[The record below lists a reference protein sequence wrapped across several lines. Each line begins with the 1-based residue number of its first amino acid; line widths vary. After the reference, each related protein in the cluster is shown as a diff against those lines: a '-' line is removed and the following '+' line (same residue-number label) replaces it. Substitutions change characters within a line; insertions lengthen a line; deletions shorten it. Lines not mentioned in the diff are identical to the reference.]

1 MTNPFVISMRFEGDA
16 ADLKAASAE
25 ARKDVTSVATAA
37 EQAAAKLDHHTNAL
51 ERETRA
57 TREAASAAKDLAA
70 AEASARGRA
79 LQAQGV
85 APASRTLPAS
95 LSGFGAADSSVT
107 AGNAAFVAATRT
119 QEAAVRGLGAEVERT
134 RQESA
139 NYRAELDAIRARYN
153 PLFAASQRYEQELR
167 DIAAAEKLGAIS
179 AVEAAQAR
187 ATAAAAMAPATR
199 LSRAHAGSMKLQAH
213 EAQNLTYQLNDV
225 FQSILLGMPP
235 QQILLQ
241 QGPQITQIY
250 GGVGKTFKALT
261 RALTPM
267 RIGLGLTA
275 GSVVALGAA
284 YNSYLQSTKEVEVA
298 SRGVGLAMTTS
309 SAELQASAR
318 AGAAAAGISI
328 SAARELQAQFL
339 RTGKIG
345 GENFDELIGLSKD
358 FATTLGIEA
367 EAAGEAL
374 AEMFSDPAKAAEE
387 LYRQYGLIDG
397 ATARRAR
404 NLAAQNRLAEAQAV
418 LLEALPAR
426 LVEASDATTLLGRAW
441 QSVATGASNAFEWI
455 GATLDRAI
463 DGPSL
468 DEQIE
473 AARALVERTRGKNE
487 RQLSRHGLPPFAEA
501 EAALAELEARAAR
514 LTEAQERRAAE
525 QRGAAALVIA
535 DESGVNETA
544 AKREQLQN
552 ELEALRAGQSAPGL
566 DQEQQDR
573 IAKAID
579 ATTAALQALNSK
591 RAREAELDRI
601 AIQLSTEKNP
611 LTRAELEARKR
622 LLDLASEEVTDAERS
637 YQAERARQRVIEETI
652 ASARLKASEIRTETE
667 IRAKLAA
674 QVANGNITQA
684 EANRLLQEE
693 LELRPLVAAA
703 AQAEGAEK
711 ARLQEVIT
719 ALRDAYA
726 AAAVLQRQVDQGSTV
741 RDYLR
746 SQEEKLQKLR
756 LEAALLGRSE
766 AVRARELALLEAEQK
781 IFELRLDREG
791 SLADKIRDRAAA
803 VAEET
808 RLLQRQVDAWADVQ
822 SAGESAIDNV
832 VDALL
837 DGEFDSALDSLATSI
852 TDTFADLAIKNPLKN
867 SIFGTDYGTLA
878 DIGGIQGILGRI
890 SGKEA
895 AASPLQRLSAGTMQ
909 VTAATV
915 VVNGA
920 LAGAAANFNMAPGGL
935 GGGDVSQQIWQF
947 FQGKGLAPHQIAGVL
962 GNVAVESGF
971 DPGAIGDGGTSFGLF
986 QHHAGRGAGL
996 LSSIGGMGNLGDVQA
1011 QLEYVWKE
1019 LLSSESGVLKRL
1031 LSSTDVEGATNA
1043 FLGFERPSGWSMGSP
1058 EGSAGWAQRMQ
1069 AAQQAMSQFALTTNT
1084 ATDQLGTLG
1093 SGFGELGQALASA
1106 VSGGQAQDGGGG
1118 FFSALI
1124 NGVAGAIGIP
1134 GFREG
1139 GETGGSDAS
1148 RVAGVV
1154 HEKEFVFDA
1163 VATARIGPKNLEAL
1177 RRGSLRG
1184 FQSGGYV
1191 SSLSAPAQSPQ
1202 GQQSIS
1208 PGGQGGPWPVVIH
1221 NYGNEPIEAEPQTD
1235 SKGQPQLTMTV
1246 GRQAAAAVAQRGN
1259 PLRRTM
1265 QSEYGLKPVTRNRG

>member
-1 MTNPFVISMRFEGDA
+1 MTNPFVMSIRFEGDA

-25 ARKDVTSVATAA
+25 ARKDVTSVATSA
-37 EQAAAKLDHHTNAL
+37 EQAAAKFDRHTAAL

-57 TREAASAAKDLAA
+57 TRDAAMAAKDLAA
-70 AEASARGRA
+70 AETAARDRA
-79 LQAQGV
+79 LRAQGAAPTTRSLPTNFSGLGEGSGGSV
-85 APASRTLPAS
+85 A
-95 LSGFGAADSSVT
+95 SGNS
-107 AGNAAFVAATRT
+107 AFVAATRS
-119 QEAAVRGLGAEVERT
+119 QQDALRGLGAQVSQT

-153 PLFAASQRYEQELR
+153 PLFAASRRYEQELR

-179 AVEAAQAR
+179 AAEAARAR

-213 EAQNLTYQLNDV
+213 EAQNLAYQLNDV

-250 GGVGKTFKALT
+250 GGVRKTFQALT

-267 RIGLGLTA
+267 RVGLGLTA

-284 YNSYLQSTKEVEVA
+284 YNSYLQSTKDVEVA

-309 SAELQASAR
+309 AAELHASAR

-328 SAARELQAQFL
+328 SAAREMQAQFL
-339 RTGKIG
+339 RTGRIG
-345 GENFDELIGLSKD
+345 GENFDALIGLSKD

-367 EAAGEAL
+367 DAAGDAL
-374 AEMFSDPAKAAEE
+374 AEMFADPAKAAEE

-404 NLAAQNRLAEAQAV
+404 NLAEQNRLAEAQAV
-418 LLEALPAR
+418 LLDALPAR
-426 LVEASDATTLLGRAW
+426 LVEATDATTLLGRAW
-441 QSVATGASNAFEWI
+441 QSVATGASNAFEWV
-455 GATLDRAI
+455 GATIDRAI

-468 DEQIE
+468 TAQIE
-473 AARALVERTRGKNE
+473 AARALLERAQGKND
-487 RQLSRHGLPPFAEA
+487 RQLARHGLPSTAEA
-501 EAALAELEARAAR
+501 EAALAELEARADR
-514 LTEAQERRAAE
+514 LRENQERRAAE
-525 QRGAAALVIA
+525 QLGAAALGIA
-535 DESGVNETA
+535 DENGVNSTT

-552 ELEALRAGQSAPGL
+552 ELVALQAGQDAPGL
-566 DQEQQDR
+566 DKEQRER
-573 IAKAID
+573 ISKAIE
-579 ATTAALQALNSK
+579 ATTEALGALNTR
-591 RAREAELDRI
+591 RARESELDRI

-611 LTRAELEARKR
+611 LIRAELEARKR
-622 LLDLASEEVTDAERS
+622 LLELAGEEITAD
-637 YQAERARQRVIEETI
+637 ERAFQVERVRQRVIEETV
-652 ASARLKASEIRTETE
+652 ASARSKAAEIRSETE
-667 IRAKLAA
+667 LKSQLAA
-674 QVANGNITQA
+674 QVASGNITQA
-684 EANRLLQEE
+684 DANRLLREE

-703 AQAEGAEK
+703 MQAEGEEK
-711 ARLQEVIT
+711 ARLQAVIE
-719 ALRDAYA
+719 ALREAYA
-726 AAAVLQRQVDQGSTV
+726 ASATVQRQSDQGSAV

-746 SQEEKLQKLR
+746 SQDEKLQKLR

-791 SLADKIRDRAAA
+791 ALANKIRDRAAA

-832 VDALL
+832 IDAVL
-837 DGEFDSALDSLATSI
+837 DGDFDNALDSLAASI
-852 TDTFADLAIKNPLKN
+852 TDMFADLAIKNPLKN
-867 SIFGTDYGTLA
+867 VIFGTDYGTLA

-890 SGKEA
+890 SGKD
-895 AASPLQRLSAGTMQ
+895 AASTPLQGLSAGTMQ

-935 GGGDVSQQIWQF
+935 GGGDVTQQIRQF

-996 LSSIGGMGNLGDVQA
+996 LSSIGGMGNLGDVQG

-1019 LLSSESGVLKRL
+1019 LLSSESGVLQNL
-1031 LSSTDVEGATNA
+1031 LASTDVAGATSA
-1043 FLGFERPSGWSMGSP
+1043 FVGFERPSGWSP
-1058 EGSAGWAQRMQ
+1058 DNPAGSAGWQQRI
-1069 AAQQAMSQFALTTNT
+1069 AAAERAMSQFTLTTGS

-1093 SGFGELGQALASA
+1093 SGFGSFGEALASA
-1106 VSGGQAQDGGGG
+1106 FSGGGAEGGGG
-1118 FFSALI
+1118 VFATLFGGIAS
-1124 NGVAGAIGIP
+1124 AIGIP
-1134 GFREG
+1134 GFRDG
-1139 GETGGSDAS
+1139 GDTGGSDPS

-1163 VATARIGPKNLEAL
+1163 TATARIGPKNLEAL

-1184 FQSGGYV
+1184 FQTGGYV
-1191 SSLSAPAQSPQ
+1191 SSL
-1202 GQQSIS
+1202 
-1208 PGGQGGPWPVVIH
+1208 GGSSSHQGGLVAANTQPRLVMPA
-1221 NYGNEPIEAEPQTD
+1221 PIINNFGTDDVEVDVQPD
-1235 SKGQPQLTMTV
+1235 SKGQPQLVMTV

-1265 QSEYGLKPVTRNRG
+1265 QNEFGLRPTTRNRG

>member
-37 EQAAAKLDHHTNAL
+37 EQAAAKLDRHTNAL
-51 ERETRA
+51 ARETRA
-57 TREAASAAKDLAA
+57 TREAASAAKELAA
-70 AEASARGRA
+70 AEAAARGRA

-119 QEAAVRGLGAEVERT
+119 QEATVRGLGTEVERT

-213 EAQNLTYQLNDV
+213 EAKNLTYQLNDV

-250 GGVGKTFKALT
+250 GGVGKTFQALT

-339 RTGKIG
+339 RTGRIG

-367 EAAGEAL
+367 DAAGEAL

-487 RQLSRHGLPPFAEA
+487 RQLSRHGLPSFAEA
-501 EAALAELEARAAR
+501 EAALAELEAREAR

-525 QRGAAALVIA
+525 QRGAAALEIA
-535 DESGVNETA
+535 DESGVNATA

-552 ELEALRAGQSAPGL
+552 ELAALRAGQSAPGL
-566 DQEQQDR
+566 DREQQDR
-573 IAKAID
+573 IAKAIN

-611 LTRAELEARKR
+611 LIRAELEARKR
-622 LLDLASEEVTDAERS
+622 LLDLASEEVTGAERS

-652 ASARLKASEIRTETE
+652 ASARQKASEIRTETE

-674 QVANGNITQA
+674 QVASGNITQA

-791 SLADKIRDRAAA
+791 ALADKIRDRAIA

-822 SAGESAIDNV
+822 SAGENAVDKVI
-832 VDALL
+832 DALL
-837 DGEFDSALDSLATSI
+837 DGDFDSALESLASSI

-867 SIFGTDYGTLA
+867 AIFGTDYGTLA

-890 SGKEA
+890 TGKDTV
-895 AASPLQRLSAGTMQ
+895 STPLQRLSAGSMQ
-909 VTAATV
+909 VTAASV

-935 GGGDVSQQIWQF
+935 GGGDVGQQIWQF
-947 FQGKGLAPHQIAGVL
+947 FQGKGLKPHQIAGVL

-971 DPGAIGDGGTSFGLF
+971 NPAAVGDGGTSFGLF

-996 LSSIGGMGNLGDVQA
+996 LSSIGGMGNLGDVQG

-1019 LLSSESGVLKRL
+1019 LLSSESGVLQKL
-1031 LSSTDVEGATNA
+1031 LASTDVAGATSA
-1043 FLGFERPSGWSMGSP
+1043 FVGFERPSGWSAGNP
-1058 EGSAGWAQRMQ
+1058 AGSAGWQQRI
-1069 AAQQAMSQFALTTNT
+1069 AAAEQAMSQFTLTTGS

-1093 SGFGELGQALASA
+1093 SGFGSFGEALASA
-1106 VSGGQAQDGGGG
+1106 FSGGAAEGGGG
-1118 FFSALI
+1118 FFSMLFGGIAS
-1124 NGVAGAIGIP
+1124 AIGIP

-1139 GETGGSDAS
+1139 GDTGGSDPS

-1163 VATARIGPKNLEAL
+1163 AATARIGPKNLEAL

-1184 FQSGGYV
+1184 FQTGGYV
-1191 SSLSAPAQSPQ
+1191 SSLGASS
-1202 GQQSIS
+1202 SN
-1208 PGGQGGPWPVVIH
+1208 QGGTIAANTQPRLVMPA
-1221 NYGNEPIEAEPQTD
+1221 PIINNFGTDDVDVDVQTD
-1235 SKGQPQLTMTV
+1235 SKGQPQLVMTV

-1265 QSEYGLKPVTRNRG
+1265 QNEFGLRPTTRNRG